1 MKICYISTGFPL
13 SFQGGITNYV
23 RNLAEDQFERGNE
36 VFVISGPDE
45 TEFEYNIYQY
55 KSKIIPRR
63 IQALKDKKALAI
75 LEEFFKEHSF
85 DIIHIHMALDIDW
98 DLYSIL
104 KPYKYVV
111 SLHDYFFLCPRIKMV
126 KYDDTLC
133 ERYDEHYC
141 AQCISWWNTHRIT
154 NGIEYRLGKVFH
166 NTKFR
171 LPYIRQGMTTTRYK
185 KLKMLLEGADLLL
198 PVSKRVQEI
207 YEDSG
212 IKGKYQISYIGN
224 LSADN
229 YKEEFDFDINK
240 EYIDIAMIGAVSYLK
255 GADEFIKLAKL
266 LAEQKF
272 RFHFFGRSNEYS
284 DRFVNA
290 GIIDHGPYKQAD
302 LPSILNQIDLGCV
315 LSVWEDNGPQVV
327 MEFLNNHI
335 PVIGTRMGGI
345 PDFVNETNGFLY
357 DPYDE
362 NGLSTTAEKIRKLDR
377 TQLLQLKK
385 NIRRTTTSYEHG
397 EEINALYKKIINAQ

>member
-1 MKICYISTGFPL
+1 
-13 SFQGGITNYV
+13 
-23 RNLAEDQFERGNE
+23 
-36 VFVISGPDE
+36 
-45 TEFEYNIYQY
+45 
-55 KSKIIPRR
+55 
-63 IQALKDKKALAI
+63 
-75 LEEFFKEHSF
+75 
-85 DIIHIHMALDIDW
+85 
-98 DLYSIL
+98 
-104 KPYKYVV
+104 
-111 SLHDYFFLCPRIKMV
+111 
-126 KYDDTLC
+126 
-133 ERYDEHYC
+133 
-141 AQCISWWNTHRIT
+141 
-154 NGIEYRLGKVFH
+154 
-166 NTKFR
+166 
-171 LPYIRQGMTTTRYK
+171 
-185 KLKMLLEGADLLL
+185 MLLEGADLLL

-385 NIRRTTTSYEHG
+385 NIKRTTTSYEHG